1 MNTVKILSYNIHSC
15 RNMDRRYNPARTAKT
30 IAGFH
35 ADIIALQ
42 EVDVGHR
49 RSGYINQAAYIADHL
64 DMSFDFFTL
73 KESPSGRYGLAI
85 LSRFPIYD
93 LNCGCLPAAFAAKS
107 VENRGVMMAQIE
119 TPPGHVRVLNTHLG
133 LRAKDRKLQ
142 AAALAGSRWICN
154 DPCSGLPLILC
165 GDFNAGPGSFV
176 YKILCRHLF
185 DIQKVYTNRRYPRAT
200 FASWLPVRRIDHIFI
215 SRHFSVKDVK
225 VPMDYE
231 TRMVSDHLPLYG
243 EIAVTP
249 S

>member
-1 MNTVKILSYNIHSC
+1 
-15 RNMDRRYNPARTAKT
+15 MDRKYNPARTAKQ

-85 LSRFPIYD
+85 LSRFPIHD

-107 VENRGVMMAQIE
+107 VENRGVMMARIAS
-119 TPPGHVRVLNTHLG
+119 PLGHLRVLNTHLG

-142 AAALAGSRWICN
+142 AAALAGSRWVCN
-154 DPCSGLPLILC
+154 DPASNVPVILC
-165 GDFNAGPGSFV
+165 GDFNSGPGSVV
-176 YKILCRHLF
+176 YKTLSRHLA
-185 DIQKVYTNRRYPRAT
+185 DIQKVYKNRRYPRPT

-215 SRHFSVKDVK
+215 SRHFSVKNVK

-231 TRMVSDHLPLYG
+231 TRMVSDHLPLYV
-243 EIAVTP
+243 EIVLR
-249 S
+249 